1 MVANWVAS
9 SDVPFSG
16 LAAGVQAD
24 VSSDGTSAGRLGR
37 RVNGMPLSGLSA
49 GGQVDVSSDGT
60 SDGMSAGR
68 LDRRVNGVL
77 VLSALPNEPRRIA
90 REAESSGKLADD
102 DDDDG
107 TAMWSGELAL
117 GDWVRDLR
125 DRRVS
130 GGSRAVK
137 PSELARGTL
146 SCVSESTTLEA
157 VSNGESR
164 ELKDEPAGAT
174 RRFGVVIDDV
184 ESVVGG
190 WSAQAKVP

>member
-1 MVANWVAS
+1 MAS
-9 SDVPFSG
+9 SDEPLSG
-16 LAAGVQAD
+16 LAAGGLVD
-24 VSSDGTSAGRLGR
+24 VSLGGTLAGRLGR
-37 RVNGMPLSGLSA
+37 QANGVPLSGLAA
-49 GGQVDVSSDGT
+49 GGLADVTSGGT
-60 SDGMSAGR
+60 LAGR

-137 PSELARGTL
+137 PSELARGAL

-164 ELKDEPAGAT
+164 ELEGEPAGAT

>member
-1 MVANWVAS
+1 M
-9 SDVPFSG
+9 PFSG

-77 VLSALPNEPRRIA
+77 VLGALPKWPRRTA
-90 REAESSGKLADD
+90 PEAVSNGKLADD
-102 DDDDG
+102 DDEVMVTG
-107 TAMWSGELAL
+107 KLVLGARAL
-117 GDWVRDLR
+117 ESR

-130 GGSRAVK
+130 GGSRAGR
-137 PSELARGTL
+137 PSTLAQDALPSMAGCTAL
-146 SCVSESTTLEA
+146 KA

-164 ELKDEPAGAT
+164 ELKGEPAGAT
-174 RRFGVVIDDV
+174 RRFDVVIGV